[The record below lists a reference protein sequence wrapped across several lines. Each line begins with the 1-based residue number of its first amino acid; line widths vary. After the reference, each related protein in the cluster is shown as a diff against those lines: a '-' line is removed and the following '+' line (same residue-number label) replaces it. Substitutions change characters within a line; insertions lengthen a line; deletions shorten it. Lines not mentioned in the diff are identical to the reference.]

1 MVAFFVWKQLKSP
14 AGADP
19 AAAAAAAGQS
29 EKPLDY
35 MDKGIEISSMASLE
49 EENGAATTTKE

>member
-1 MVAFFVWKQLKSP
+1 MVAFFVWKQMKSP

-19 AAAAAAAGQS
+19 AAAAAAGQS
-29 EKPLDY
+29 EKPLDN

-49 EENGAATTTKE
+49 ENGAATTTKE

>member
-1 MVAFFVWKQLKSP
+1 MVAFFVWKQMKSP

-19 AAAAAAAGQS
+19 AAAAGQS
-29 EKPLDY
+29 EKPLDN

-49 EENGAATTTKE
+49 ENGAATTTKE

>member
-1 MVAFFVWKQLKSP
+1 MVAFFVWKQMKSP

-19 AAAAAAAGQS
+19 AAAAAGQS

-49 EENGAATTTKE
+49 ENGAATTTKE